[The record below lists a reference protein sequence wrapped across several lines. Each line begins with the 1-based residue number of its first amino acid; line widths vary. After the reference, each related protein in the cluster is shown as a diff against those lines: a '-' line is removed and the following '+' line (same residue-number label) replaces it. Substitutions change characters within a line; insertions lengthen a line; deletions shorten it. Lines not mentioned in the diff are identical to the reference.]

1 MSVQGHIVIG
11 GGAFA
16 GLALILAIV
25 GIYGAV
31 AYTVQQRT
39 AEIGV
44 RMALG
49 AQINDVLKL
58 VVQQGMNPVFIGLG
72 VGVIGIVAAGRLLTA
87 QLYQV
92 SPNNPVLLG
101 LTAVTLAVAALFAC
115 LLPARRAAMVDPVQ
129 ALRSE

>member
-1 MSVQGHIVIG
+1 MGLL
-11 GGAFA
+11 GAFA

-49 AQINDVLKL
+49 AQIKDVLKL
-58 VVQQGMNPVFIGLG
+58 VLQQGMNPVLVGLAIGL
-72 VGVIGIVAAGRLLTA
+72 IGIIVAGRFLTA

-92 SPNNPVLLG
+92 SPTNPILLG
-101 LTAVTLAVAALFAC
+101 LTAATLAVAALFAC
-115 LLPARRAAMVDPVQ
+115 VLPARRAAMVDPVQ
-129 ALRSE
+129 ALRTE